1 MNNISAINH
10 LRFDRLH
17 DLTKNYNK
25 ATLLDKL
32 IYWWQISKFTLNDEK
47 IWFTRSID
55 AIAADSKIARRSVE
69 RYLCEF
75 EQSGLIEKTN
85 ILYKKKN
92 LYIRLTEKLL
102 AILGTQPLNTVST
115 ESDKVGEGDQPLV
128 NESLFLKQ
136 DGGTD
141 NANMAQSIY
150 KDKDYNL
157 VNNNT
162 VSQLG
167 AVNNFETKPN
177 KNIQSLYPTY
187 AIEEIIGERITIREK
202 NYIKGMM
209 HNLQKN
215 QGVTV
220 SSPEQLF
227 AEIVFTIVNV
237 EQLQGINNF
246 NHRVQIIAKLLRQKK
261 WLTPKGFYN
270 HSDFGAPFRKQVAKT
285 DNDCIYPQP
294 TPKPGRVGGTI
305 SLEQQKLQL
314 ENQLNE
320 SCRLMPG
327 EINQFKEAVG
337 RFKSESGSIL
347 LVNSI
352 ASTLI
357 GQCTQQ
363 SILYESINSLESK
376 LYTKPSWH
384 QDHSIKTLMNNLT
397 VLKHQEHQLRDLM
410 TQAFEVFCDAT
421 KLKSC
426 VKEIDRAYEHYEEFH
441 KLLGD
446 VERKRK
452 DIEEQL
458 DYQYS
463 A

>member
-1 MNNISAINH
+1 MGNLCSIYHDHFDKLFH
-10 LRFDRLH
+10 L
-17 DLTKNYNK
+17 TGNYNK
-25 ATLLDKL
+25 AVFLDKCMF
-32 IYWWQISKFTLNDEK
+32 WWQISKYTLGDEK
-47 IWFTRSID
+47 IWFTRQITEMAKELNLSI
-55 AIAADSKIARRSVE
+55 SSVN
-69 RYLCEF
+69 RYLKEF
-75 EQSGLIEKTN
+75 RLLGLIETKN
-85 ILYKKKN
+85 KLYSKKH
-92 LYIRLTEKLL
+92 LYIRVTEKLL
-102 AILGTQPLNTVST
+102 NYIGMTSPKKQDCIS
-115 ESDKVGEGDQPLV
+115 
-128 NESLFLKQ
+128 LKQ
-136 DGGTD
+136 NDIIENINLTV
-141 NANMAQSIY
+141 SIY
-150 KDKDYNL
+150 KDKDCNL
-157 VNNNT
+157 VINNT
-162 VSQLG
+162 VSQLD
-167 AVNNFETKPN
+167 AVNNYETQPN

-187 AIEEIIGERITIREK
+187 AIEDIIGERLTVREK

-209 HNLQKN
+209 HNLQKHN
-215 QGVTV
+215 GLAW
-220 SSPEQLF
+220 SAPEQLF
-227 AEIVFTIVNV
+227 AEIVFTILNA

-285 DNDCIYPQP
+285 DNDCIYPQS

-320 SCRLMPG
+320 NCRLMTG

-337 RFKSESGSIL
+337 RFKYESGSML

-352 ASTLI
+352 ASTLVA
-357 GQCTQQ
+357 QCTQQ
-363 SILYESINSLESK
+363 SILYEGINSLESK
-376 LYTKPSWH
+376 LHTKPSWH
-384 QDHSIKTLMNNLT
+384 QDYSIKTLMNNLT

-410 TQAFEVFCDAT
+410 TLAFEVFCDAT

-426 VKEIDRAYEHYEEFH
+426 VKEIDRACEHYEEFH